1 MTCQTC
7 TAPTDSTYLC
17 HRCAADLTSVLEQV
31 PDALATVQDTVARL
45 DRVGTSSGRG
55 TERSR
60 PPVNLD
66 ALEHQTHLTELVHS
80 WARMVLE
87 SETRDDLRDVEPATY
102 LRISMHLIVAQ
113 DYAGEMHAELK
124 DALRKVVRAA
134 DLPGDPVWLGRCAVT
149 YDDGTKCTGEIRGW
163 MIADDRPGRKPGAR
177 RLADIAKCTEC
188 KSPCDARQ
196 VYANHILRAAEL
208 WKPLPEVVTALAGI
222 EGAPSRATVYRWAA
236 EKTTHRKNVNG
247 VPHFRVAEFLQRS
260 MDEKAGRVA

>member
-7 TAPTDSTYLC
+7 HAPTDSTYLC
-17 HRCAADLTSVLEQV
+17 HRCAADLTGVLEQI

-45 DRVGTSSGRG
+45 DRVGTGTGRG
-55 TERSR
+55 TEASR

-87 SETRDDLRDVEPATY
+87 SETRNDLRDVEPVTY
-102 LRISMHLIVAQ
+102 LRMSVHLIIAQ
-113 DYAGEMHAELK
+113 DFAGEMHAELK

-177 RLADIAKCTEC
+177 RLAEIAKCTEC

-196 VYANHILRAAEL
+196 VYANHILRAASYSATCSSQYRCEGGVGTGHPGL
-208 WKPLPEVVTALAGI
+208 GQGRHPRGIVNPPVDQPPSAATSRQEETVMNAL
-222 EGAPSRATVYRWAA
+222 RR
-236 EKTTHRKNVNG
+236 RC
-247 VPHFRVAEFLQRS
+247 R
-260 MDEKAGRVA
+260 